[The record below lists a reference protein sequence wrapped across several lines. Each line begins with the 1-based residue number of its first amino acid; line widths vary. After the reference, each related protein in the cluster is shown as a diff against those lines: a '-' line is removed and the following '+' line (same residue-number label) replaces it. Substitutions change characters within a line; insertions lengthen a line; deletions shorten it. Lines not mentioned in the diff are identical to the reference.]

1 MLEASWEKYATQLA
15 NAKDDDDLVR
25 VYAEI
30 SKSLKVNVEAPANV
44 VFARDTRASGPRLV
58 ECLVDALNA
67 TDAKYTDFKFAT
79 TPQLHYYVR
88 CINTKGTQDEY
99 GEATEKGYYEKMGAA
114 FKQALGQAKPVGSIT
129 VDCANG
135 VGAPKLKDLIS
146 YLPSAADGGLDIK
159 MVNEDIH
166 KPDSLNYNVS
176 SPFRCASSQFANPS
190 TVRCRL
196 RQD

>member
-15 NAKDDDDLVR
+15 NAESDDALVE
-25 VYAEI
+25 VYHGLA
-30 SKSLKVNVEAPANV
+30 KSLKVNLEATANV

-58 ECLVDALNA
+58 ECLSDALNA
-67 TDAKYTDFKFAT
+67 TAAQYTDFKFAT

-99 GEATEKGYYEKMGAA
+99 GDASEKGYYEKLATA
-114 FKQALGQAKPVGSIT
+114 FKQAMGQARPSGGIT

-135 VGAPKLKDLIS
+135 VGAPKLKDLIKL
-146 YLPSAADGGLDIK
+146 LPSAAQGGLDIK
-159 MVNEDIH
+159 LVNEDIH

-176 SPFRCASSQFANPS
+176 SYLCPPTR
-190 TVRCRL
+190 
-196 RQD
+196 